1 MNATQ
6 PTIEDTMKEDAPN
19 PWYRERW
26 PWLLMLGP
34 ATVVVAGGITM
45 AIAIR
50 TNDGLVADD
59 YYKQGL
65 GINKVLAREGRASDL
80 GVSAQ
85 VLFNEERRRVR
96 VMLAPGITP
105 PPTLRLAL
113 FHGARA
119 GDDQSIVLG
128 AVAPGIYEGALR
140 EPPPG
145 RWELR
150 LEDGEGTWRIMGEW
164 RTPQSGVTLAAAP
177 R

>member
-1 MNATQ
+1 MTR
-6 PTIEDTMKEDAPN
+6 DLDDK
-19 PWYRERW
+19 PWYRYRW
-26 PWLLMLGP
+26 PWFLMLGP
-34 ATVVVAGGITM
+34 AVVVVAGAVTTALAIT
-45 AIAIR
+45 

-65 GINKVLAREGRASDL
+65 GINKVIARDQRAAAL
-80 GVSAQ
+80 GIAAQ
-85 VLFNEERRRVR
+85 VLFNEERRGVR
-96 VMLAPGITP
+96 VMLPPGVTP
-105 PPTLRLAL
+105 STLRLSL

-140 EPPPG
+140 TPPSG

-150 LEDGEGTWRIMGEW
+150 LEDGEGTWRITGDW
-164 RTPQSGVTLAAAP
+164 TTRQSSATLAAA

>member
-1 MNATQ
+1 MRLMQDDPMTEEAS
-6 PTIEDTMKEDAPN
+6 N

-34 ATVVVAGGITM
+34 ATVVVAGAVTV
-45 AIAIR
+45 ALAIR
-50 TNDGLVADD
+50 SNDGLVADD

-65 GINKVLAREGRASDL
+65 GINRILAREDRASDL
-80 GVSAQ
+80 KVSAQ
-85 VLFNEERRRVR
+85 VLFNEERQRVR
-96 VMLAPGITP
+96 VMLAPGIAP

-140 EPPPG
+140 EPPRG
-145 RWELR
+145 RWQLR
-150 LEDGEGTWRIMGEW
+150 LEDGEGTWRITGDW
-164 RTPQSGVTLAAAP
+164 TTQQSSVTLAAGP

>member
-1 MNATQ
+1 MTNEAS
-6 PTIEDTMKEDAPN
+6 D

-34 ATVVVAGGITM
+34 ATVVVAGAIT
-45 AIAIR
+45 ITLAIR
-50 TNDGLVADD
+50 SNDGLVADD

-65 GINKVLAREGRASDL
+65 AINRVIARQDRASEL
-80 GVSAQ
+80 KASAQ

-96 VMLAPGITP
+96 VMLAPGVTP

-119 GDDQSIVLG
+119 SDDQSIVLG

-145 RWELR
+145 RWQLR
-150 LEDGEGTWRIMGEW
+150 LEDAEGTWRIMGDW
-164 RTPQSGVTLAAAP
+164 TTQQSSVTLAAAP

>member
-1 MNATQ
+1 MTRD
-6 PTIEDTMKEDAPN
+6 EDDK
-19 PWYRERW
+19 PWYRYGW
-26 PWLLMLGP
+26 PWFLMLGP
-34 ATVVVAGGITM
+34 AVVVVAGAVTTALAITS
-45 AIAIR
+45 
-50 TNDGLVADD
+50 NDGLVADD

-65 GINKVLAREGRASDL
+65 GINKAIARDQRAATL
-80 GVSAQ
+80 GVTAE

-96 VMLAPGITP
+96 V
-105 PPTLRLAL
+105 RLAQGVAPPANVRLSL

-140 EPPPG
+140 TPPSG

-150 LEDGEGTWRIMGEW
+150 LEDGEGTWRITGDW
-164 RTPQSGVTLAAAP
+164 TTRQSSVTLAAA

>member
-1 MNATQ
+1 MTRD
-6 PTIEDTMKEDAPN
+6 EDDK
-19 PWYRERW
+19 PWYRYRW
-26 PWLLMLGP
+26 PWFLMLGP
-34 ATVVVAGGITM
+34 AVVVVAGAVTTALAIT
-45 AIAIR
+45 

-65 GINKVLAREGRASDL
+65 GINKVIARDRRAATL
-80 GVSAQ
+80 GVTAE

-96 VMLAPGITP
+96 VMLAQGVTP
-105 PPTLRLAL
+105 PANVRLSL

-128 AVAPGIYEGALR
+128 AIAPGIYEGALR
-140 EPPPG
+140 TLPSG

-150 LEDGEGTWRIMGEW
+150 LEDGEGTWRITGDW
-164 RTPQSGVTLAAAP
+164 TTRQSSATLAAA